1 MNKANSI
8 LILAVFVTFSW
19 SAFAA
24 SKQETGIKVY
34 EELSTEVMKN
44 TESFLVELRK
54 LNDLNKAAVDQVV
67 FTESLKISMNER
79 LNSIITSYELAMKKA
94 QYTNVNIAD
103 SDQIKLCKNEIQ
115 KFRHD
120 VFIPLKTVADDF
132 SNMVVPGPDQTEA
145 VSALAT
151 DISIRC
157 GMSSAEFLTNTLV
170 NCLMILDTAGN

>member
-1 MNKANSI
+1 MKKANSI
-8 LILAVFVTFSW
+8 LIMAVFIVYSW
-19 SAFAA
+19 SVFAA
-24 SKQETGIKVY
+24 NKQETGIMVY
-34 EELSTEVMKN
+34 EELSTKVMKQ
-44 TESFLVELRK
+44 TEDFLVELRK
-54 LNDLNKAAVDQVV
+54 FKDLNKTAVDQIV
-67 FTESLKISMNER
+67 FPESLKISMNKR
-79 LNSIITSYELAMKKA
+79 LHSIITSYELAMKKA

-120 VFIPLKTVADDF
+120 VFIPLITVVDEF
-132 SNMVVPGPDQTEA
+132 SNMVVPGSGQTEA

-151 DISIRC
+151 DISISC